1 MRFKRARH
9 GAVTAEVSD
18 VEAAVLASTVAQLL
32 QLLGAQDDTHD
43 DPLAAMVGLP
53 AGDVVR
59 PDDPA
64 LARLLPD
71 AYRPDATDEPGFDAE
86 EAAADFRRYTEA
98 DLRAG
103 KRAHAVTVLETLA
116 TLPGGGRLRLDRPQ
130 ADAWLGTLNDLRL
143 VLGTRL
149 DVTDEPDDQQLPEDE
164 ELAHALQVYGWLGWL
179 QESLLAV
186 VDPVPPRP

>member
-9 GAVTAEVSD
+9 GVVTAEVSD
-18 VEAAVLASTVAQLL
+18 VETAVLASAVAQLL
-32 QLLGAQDDTHD
+32 HLLGAQDAVDD

-53 AGDVVR
+53 TGSVER

-71 AYRPDATDEPGFDAE
+71 AYRPDASDEPGFDAG
-86 EAAADFRRYTEA
+86 EATADFRRYTEA

-103 KRAHAVTVLETLA
+103 KRANATTVLETLA
-116 TLPGGGRLRLDRPQ
+116 ELPGAGRLQLDRAQ
-130 ADAWLGTLNDLRL
+130 ADAWLGALNDLRL

-149 DVTDEPDDQQLPEDE
+149 DVTEDPDDTPEPEDE
-164 ELAHALQVYGWLGWL
+164 DVAHALQVYGWLGWL
-179 QESLLAV
+179 QESLLDCL
-186 VDPVPPRP
+186 DPGAG

>member
-9 GAVTAEVSD
+9 GVVTADVSD
-18 VEAAVLASTVAQLL
+18 VETSVLASAVAQLL
-32 QLLGAQDDTHD
+32 HLLGEQDAVDD

-53 AGDVVR
+53 AGDVRR

-64 LARLLPD
+64 MARLLPE
-71 AYRPDATDEPGFDAE
+71 AYRPEASDEPGFDVD
-86 EAAADFRRYTEA
+86 EAAADFRRYTEG

-103 KRAHAVTVLETLA
+103 KRGHAVLVLGNLA
-116 TLPGGGRLRLDRPQ
+116 ALEGGGRLRLDRAG

-149 DVTDEPDDQQLPEDE
+149 EVTEETGDQDPPDDEDR
-164 ELAHALQVYGWLGWL
+164 AHALQVYGWLGWL
-179 QESLLAV
+179 QESLLDCL
-186 VDPVPPRP
+186 DPQAG